1 MADLQMTYP
10 ASWQDAGAPLT
21 TSARRKAFGAARRHS
36 RLVRVLRILLP
47 VAGVAGIAAFVVLTQ
62 LGLPGALDLSSARL
76 SVTPNA
82 VIMEQPNLSGFD
94 GDGHGYS
101 VRAARAVQ
109 PLTNPDQVRLEEIAA
124 TLTAAGQGATTVSA
138 ASGEYNHGERTLRL
152 EGGIAVKSSEG
163 YALRM
168 TDVDIDF
175 RAGSMQSD
183 SPVTVTYADSE
194 ITAERFLA
202 TEGGRLLLFEGGVRT
217 VVTPPKHDA
226 AAEPAQAG
234 E

>member
-1 MADLQMTYP
+1 MTYP

-21 TSARRKAFGAARRHS
+21 SASRRKAFGAARRHS
-36 RLVRVLRILLP
+36 RVVRALRILLP
-47 VAGVAGIAAFVVLTQ
+47 LAGVVGIAAFVVLTR

-76 SVTPNA
+76 SITPNA

-94 GDGHGYS
+94 GDGHEYT
-101 VRAARAVQ
+101 VRAARAIQ
-109 PLTNPDQVRLEEIAA
+109 PLSSPEQVRLEEISA
-124 TLTAAGQGATTVSA
+124 TLTATGQGVTTVSA
-138 ASGEYNHGERTLRL
+138 ASGKYDHRERTLRL
-152 EGGIAVKSSEG
+152 EGGIAVKSAQG

-183 SPVTVTYADSE
+183 NPVTVTYADSK

-202 TEGGRLLLFEGGVRT
+202 TEGGRRLLFEGRVRT

-226 AAEPAQAG
+226 TAEPAQAA